1 MIDIEYKGANCIV
14 VATKNTTIVCDPKL
28 TAVGLK
34 DVTVKDA
41 VYVTTESR
49 FGIKD
54 ERSKLYIDGPG
65 EYEVGDFSIKGIAA
79 QRHIDAPDQEKV
91 STMYRIEVDD
101 VRIAI
106 LGNIDAKLTE
116 TQLEQLGVIDVLV
129 LPIGGGGYTLDATS
143 AVTIVRQIEPRVV
156 IPVHYADD
164 AISYE
169 VPQDTIDVFIK
180 ELNMEGESVSKYKL
194 KSAAAL
200 PESLEVVQIARTA

>member
-79 QRHIDAPDQEKV
+79 QRHIDTPDQEKV

-200 PESLEVVQIARTA
+200 PESLEVVQVARTA

>member
-65 EYEVGDFSIKGIAA
+65 EYEVGDFSVKGIAA
-79 QRHIDAPDQEKV
+79 QRHIDTPDQEKV

-116 TQLEQLGVIDVLV
+116 TQLEQLGVIDMLV

-143 AVTIVRQIEPRVV
+143 AVIIVRQIEPRVV

-200 PESLEVVQIARTA
+200 PESLEAVQIARTA

>member
-28 TAVGLK
+28 TVVGLK

-65 EYEVGDFSIKGIAA
+65 EYEVGDFSIKGVAA
-79 QRHIDAPDQEKV
+79 QRHIDTPDQEKV

-143 AVTIVRQIEPRVV
+143 AVTLVRQIEPRVV